1 MDSGLIEIGSRSVGK
16 ASPREVSDMGV
27 AHIPEDRGRDG
38 LINYMSV
45 AENYILDTYHR
56 APYSRRGVLD
66 LKAINDGA
74 AQGVKDF
81 DIRTPSIHTMAASL
95 SGGNQQKVVVAREF
109 SVPVQLVIA
118 AQPTRGLDVGSI
130 EYIHRRI
137 VEQRDAGAAIMI
149 VSTELDEVL
158 AVGDRIAVMFDGR
171 IVGILEGDDATYE
184 NLGLLMGGAAFGEGA
199 AA

>member
-1 MDSGLIEIGSRSVGK
+1 M
-16 ASPREVSDMGV
+16 SDLGV

-38 LINYMSV
+38 LIATMTV
-45 AENYILDTYHR
+45 AENYILNTYHR
-56 APYSRRGVLD
+56 EPYSRRGVLD
-66 LKAINDGA
+66 RKAIDDGA

-81 DIRTPSIHTMAASL
+81 DIRTPSIERWPAAL
-95 SGGNQQKVVVAREF
+95 SGGNQQKVIVAREF
-109 SVPVQLVIA
+109 SVPVKLVLA

-137 VEQRDAGAAIMI
+137 VEQRDAGAAILI

-171 IVGILEGDDATYE
+171 IVGIL
-184 NLGLLMGGAAFGEGA
+184 
-199 AA
+199 

>member
-1 MDSGLIEIGSRSVGK
+1 MPCQRKSAQKPS
-16 ASPREVSDMGV
+16 
-27 AHIPEDRGRDG
+27 H
-38 LINYMSV
+38 
-45 AENYILDTYHR
+45 TYHDWSVF
-56 APYSRRGVLD
+56 PP
-66 LKAINDGA
+66 NE
-74 AQGVKDF
+74 
-81 DIRTPSIHTMAASL
+81 PSLPIELL

-137 VEQRDAGAAIMI
+137 VEQRDAGAAIVI

-184 NLGLLMGGAAFGEGA
+184 NLGLLMGGATFGEGTA
-199 AA
+199 A